1 MVWKVSPRF
10 VAALSLTA
18 AVGCGGSSLTAES
31 VAQPQSEI
39 RAAEEAG
46 ASNVPKAGLHLKMA
60 KDQLAAGNKLAEEGK
75 DEQASRAYARAKS
88 DAELAVLLARH
99 AVLKQKA
106 QEAIDK
112 TNALEK
118 APPGASA
125 P

>member
-1 MVWKVSPRF
+1 MVWKVRH
-10 VAALSLTA
+10 VAATLLLTA
-18 AVGCGGSSLTAES
+18 AVGCGGSSLTADT

-60 KDQLAAGNKLAEEGK
+60 KDQLAAGNKLAEDGK

-88 DAELAVLLARH
+88 DAELSLLLARH
-99 AVLKQKA
+99 AALKAKA
-106 QEAIDK
+106 QEAMDK
-112 TNALEK
+112 TTALEK
-118 APPGASA
+118 APPGAST